1 MNIHNVEDKH
11 ESEKVWDLFIRL
23 FHVLL
28 IGSIGFAW
36 WSAEQGGDW
45 MEWHLRCGYLIIVLI
60 TARITWG
67 FIGSFHARF
76 KNFVASPSRT
86 ASYTRQLTKGSAPT
100 FKGHNPLG
108 GWMVLLL
115 LGLCLL
121 QGISGLFSND
131 DIFTEGPLVAWISY
145 DLSLEI
151 TQWHKSLFNIL
162 LGAIGLHI
170 SGVLFHQLVKKEKL
184 IQAMFHGRK

>member
-1 MNIHNVEDKH
+1 
-11 ESEKVWDLFIRL
+11 
-23 FHVLL
+23 
-28 IGSIGFAW
+28 
-36 WSAEQGGDW
+36 
-45 MEWHLRCGYLIIVLI
+45 
-60 TARITWG
+60 
-67 FIGSFHARF
+67 
-76 KNFVASPSRT
+76 
-86 ASYTRQLTKGSAPT
+86 
-100 FKGHNPLG
+100 
-108 GWMVLLL
+108 MVLLL